1 MLARNSALY
10 IQLYMGCFFGAPSG
24 AKQKELIQ
32 KYQIIT
38 RNQKS
43 LELSSEQRRSSDTMI
58 NMYQFNSITRLFRP
72 DSDLE
77 SYVKLIE
84 IFRNIKVTSLESRAI
99 ISYLIL
105 FDFDDKLTL
114 VNREAL
120 IKMSAKKQE
129 LFEKCVGKNSHIT
142 LKNLMSALVKMAVF
156 GAYNIMWDDIVLPA
170 KNPSLAGLK
179 VVMAYTDEEEAWLN
193 KQLQHYND
201 AYLSIPMGEDILKE
215 AMMNSL
221 GVPLSKTFFAKNF
234 AICLERFWRI
244 VKHNPDLTNLSSSDI
259 ELLKRNCK
267 NALAVFLSKLETCK
281 NGIEQVQM
289 ICSQSDM
296 VEWKNIYLPLF
307 NTSRGHE
314 VKKLTFKSSVATSS
328 LPMTHAEMVEFY
340 RLATS
345 LGQTISDTVVY
356 KIIMLMVLTE
366 PGEDDSI
373 DGNSGLSR
381 LNSQFRILLQ
391 RRLEWE
397 GKYETDHA
405 EIMSALNTVP
415 QIVQILEKIL
425 IEKK

>member
-43 LELSSEQRRSSDTMI
+43 LELSSEQRRTTDTLI
-58 NMYQFNSITRLFRP
+58 NLYQFNSITRLFRP
-72 DSDLE
+72 DSNLE
-77 SYVKLIE
+77 VYLKLIE

-105 FDFDDKLTL
+105 FDYDDRLTL
-114 VNREAL
+114 SNREAL
-120 IKMSAKKQE
+120 NRMAGKKQE
-129 LFEKCVGKNSHIT
+129 LYEKCFGKNCHIT
-142 LKNLMSALVKMAVF
+142 LKDLMSALVKMAVF

-170 KNPSLAGLK
+170 KKPSLAGIK
-179 VVMAYTDEEEAWLN
+179 MVMAYTDEEEAWLN

-234 AICLERFWRI
+234 AIYLERFWRI
-244 VKHNPDLTNLSSSDI
+244 VKHNPELTNLSAPDV
-259 ELLKRNCK
+259 EVLKRNCK
-267 NALAVFLSKLETCK
+267 TALAVFLSKLEGCK

-314 VKKLTFKSSVATSS
+314 VKKLTFKSSVATAS
-328 LPMTHAEMVEFY
+328 LPMTHEEMVEFY

-345 LGQTISDTVVY
+345 LGQTITDHVIYRIV
-356 KIIMLMVLTE
+356 MMVVLTE
-366 PGEDDSI
+366 PSEESI

-381 LNSQFRILLQ
+381 LNSQFRIILQ

-397 GKYETDHA
+397 DRYETSHA
-405 EIMSALNTVP
+405 EIMSALKTVP
-415 QIVQILEKIL
+415 EIVKILEKI
-425 IEKK
+425 IVEKK